1 MKFRLKKDW
10 YIDNFFD
17 KVKIYDEGQIFTPNE
32 DGLNDFLIKEVE
44 KQPK

>member
-17 KVKIYDEGQIFTPNE
+17 TVKIYDEGHIFTQ
-32 DGLNDFLIKEVE
+32 DIVTG
-44 KQPK
+44 KQIGRAHV